1 MRAGYGKRKRKK
13 KKAGQAAGQGGGP
26 AAAGGHG
33 DGEPAA
39 GGAAAAGGAEA
50 AKKPPKPKTARQARQ
65 ALKVRA
71 KRNLKERIGAL
82 QSLRKTVKRN
92 DPLGKSA
99 VRDLT
104 AKIKSAKA
112 ARRGLRKG
120 TAGAA
125 AKGGA
130 LLLGALDL
138 GLGGG
143 PEEEGE
149 EGEEAGAAEGGAE
162 DMEMS

>member
-13 KKAGQAAGQGGGP
+13 KKGGGEAGGGGP
-26 AAAGGHG
+26 AAAGG
-33 DGEPAA
+33 DGAPAA
-39 GGAAAAGGAEA
+39 GGAAAA
-50 AKKPPKPKTARQARQ
+50 KPKTARKARQ

-112 ARRGLRKG
+112 ARRGLREGKG

-149 EGEEAGAAEGGAE
+149 EGEEAGAAE

>member
-13 KKAGQAAGQGGGP
+13 KKAGPAAGQGGGP

-50 AKKPPKPKTARQARQ
+50 ARKQPKPKTARQARQ

-112 ARRGLRKG
+112 ARRGIRKG

-149 EGEEAGAAEGGAE
+149 EGEEAGAAEGAE

>member
-13 KKAGQAAGQGGGP
+13 KKKAGEGGGEAGGGGP
-26 AAAGGHG
+26 AAAGG
-33 DGEPAA
+33 DGAP
-39 GGAAAAGGAEA
+39 AAGGAEA
-50 AKKPPKPKTARQARQ
+50 AKETKTKATARRARQ

-149 EGEEAGAAEGGAE
+149 EGEEAGAAE